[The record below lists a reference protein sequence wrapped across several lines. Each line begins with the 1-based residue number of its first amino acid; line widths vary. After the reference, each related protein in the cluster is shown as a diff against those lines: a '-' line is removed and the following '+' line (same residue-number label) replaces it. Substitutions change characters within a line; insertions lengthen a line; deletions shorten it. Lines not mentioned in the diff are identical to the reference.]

1 MSYLHSIQL
10 YFMRLMRQIRL
21 RFISIPYTHFSFYKP
36 QTYKPT
42 ILWHFIS
49 FIFAF
54 LYVLPFYAQWVL
66 ESYDKAISPL
76 LVSLLGLFSIASVLF
91 VPKNRRFGVGFFI
104 GMLWF
109 YWISLGLRYFDM
121 SFLIPLVVI
130 ACGIFMGFVFYIG
143 LWCECLIVR
152 FAFLL
157 LLSYLTPFGF
167 DWIVPESVFAYSYIG
182 VDKLSFA
189 LSILAL
195 WILFKYKTWWKLGG
209 VICLIFA
216 LDFGL
221 KDSKIQNLPPL
232 KIKLAQSAVSQDFDY
247 RMREAKSIFGEH
259 ISDIQKAINEEYDV
273 IILPESAFYVPLDS
287 QYFPYFDSLLEMSHK
302 IVIIVG
308 ALREEIHTDGS
319 ASYFNSTYKFD
330 KGKVSFYDKVHLVP
344 FGETLPSFLLP
355 LVNTFFQGIG
365 GFSAGKDF
373 GYFDIAEIK
382 FKNAICYEGSNRGFY
397 ADYPQ
402 YVIVTSNNAWF
413 VPSIEPIL
421 QKNLMKYYARL
432 YGSVIFHATN
442 LSPAAII
449 TPFVS
454 SR

>member
-1 MSYLHSIQL
+1 MFFHTSY
-10 YFMRLMRQIRL
+10 IR
-21 RFISIPYTHFSFYKP
+21 FSWRNP

-42 ILWHFIS
+42 LLWLFIS
-49 FIFAF
+49 LIFAF
-54 LYVLPFYAQWVL
+54 LFVLPFYVQWIL
-66 ESYDKAISPL
+66 EIYEKTIPPL
-76 LVSLLGLFSIASVLF
+76 LASLLGLLSIASMLF
-91 VPKNRRFGVGFFI
+91 APKNRRFSIGFFL
-104 GMLWF
+104 GVLWF
-109 YWISLGLRYFDM
+109 YWVSLGLRYFDM

-143 LWCECLIVR
+143 LWCECLMLR

-189 LSILAL
+189 LVILAL
-195 WILFKYKTWWKLGG
+195 WLLFKYKSWWKLGG
-209 VICLIFA
+209 VICLILA

-221 KDSKIQNLPPL
+221 VDSQRENLPQF

-247 RMREAKSIFGEH
+247 RMREAKSIFDTH
-259 ISDIQKAINEEYDV
+259 ISDIQKAINEKYDV

-287 QYFPYFDSLLEMSHK
+287 PYFVYFDTLLEMSHK
-302 IVIIVG
+302 IIIIAG

-330 KGKVSFYDKVHLVP
+330 KGEVSFYDKVLLVP

-355 LVNTFFQGIG
+355 LAHTFFQGIG
-365 GFSAGKDF
+365 GFSAGRDF
-373 GYFDIAEIK
+373 GYFDIKGIQ

-397 ADYPQ
+397 SDYPQ

-449 TPFVS
+449 TPFVND
-454 SR
+454 RLLRANIKN